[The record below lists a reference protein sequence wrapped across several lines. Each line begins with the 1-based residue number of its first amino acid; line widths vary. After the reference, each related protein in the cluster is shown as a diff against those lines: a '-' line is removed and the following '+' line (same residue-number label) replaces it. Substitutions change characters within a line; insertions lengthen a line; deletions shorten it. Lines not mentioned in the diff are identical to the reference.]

1 MSIDGQTPDLE
12 KASWRIEEK
21 NGSIVLSDRKREHLS
36 LPLAAA
42 NVRFI
47 GDTLLELA
55 HASTSPSDT
64 WEDRALIE
72 LSEMAQPIFFGSVID
87 TEARTYLGK
96 LSATISLKSGLD
108 GFFQLRRFR
117 EFKLGVLLVH
127 QKGESQAWQI
137 GAGSSPDSFTH
148 GLDLEKFN
156 AFYNTVKKSKNG
168 VFTTQQS
175 KNQWLPFGGAFL
187 AETFSFR
194 RFNAVWVITREEFL
208 SCAPEEV
215 SQFRYFS
222 QLQGLWLERLI
233 ELEFSDLRLAE
244 IMWVLDRCPLPVIL
258 QDTQGVAIFTN
269 AVYPLQGHGN
279 ELTWIPLG
287 KGHELGV
294 GKTEDWD
301 STQIDV
307 FHKHKISLLGDLF
320 NTLRHEL
327 SNPLFG
333 LGLACDLLLT
343 TDSPDDT
350 LTMLKEIKKNV
361 LRSQLIIHNLSKLY
375 SEQDTALTCDV
386 VQVLNEALTL
396 AKSELKA
403 VKKQQTPKTF
413 TEALMV
419 EGRPLLVVQ
428 ILFNLLVN
436 SAQAM
441 RSQSSTPEISIKVDT
456 LPEVIEITLSDNG
469 PGLPPLIRENLF
481 RPFHTT
487 KAQGHGLGLAL
498 SRDLALKIGGDLTYL
513 ESTLGASFRLTLKR
527 VS

>member
-1 MSIDGQTPDLE
+1 MTDDAE
-12 KASWRIEEK
+12 KAAWRIEEK
-21 NGSIVLSDRKREHLS
+21 NGSLILSDRKRVHLS
-36 LPLAAA
+36 LPYAIA
-42 NVRFI
+42 NLRFVA
-47 GDTLLELA
+47 DTLLELA
-55 HASTSPSDT
+55 QASTAPSDT
-64 WEDRALIE
+64 WEDRTLIE
-72 LSEMAQPIFFGSVID
+72 LSEMAQPLFFGSVID
-87 TEARTYLGK
+87 VDAKNYLSK

-108 GFFQLRRFR
+108 GFFQLRRFK
-117 EFKLGVLLVH
+117 EFNLGVLLVH

-137 GAGSSPDSFTH
+137 GVGSSPDSFTH
-148 GLDLEKFN
+148 SLELDRFN
-156 AFYNTVKKSKNG
+156 AFYATVKKSKNG
-168 VFTTQQS
+168 QFTTQQS
-175 KNQWLPFGGAFL
+175 KNQWLPFGGSFL
-187 AETFSFR
+187 AESFSFR
-194 RFNAVWVITREEFL
+194 RFNAVWIITREEFL
-208 SCAPEEV
+208 PCGTEEV

-244 IMWVLDRCPLPVIL
+244 IMWVLDRCPLPIVL
-258 QDTQGVAIFTN
+258 QDSQGVAIFTN
-269 AVYPLQGHGN
+269 AAYPAQNHGL

-294 GKTEDWD
+294 GKIEDWD
-301 STQIDV
+301 SSRIDV
-307 FHKHKISLLGDLF
+307 FHRHKISLLGDLF

-333 LGLACDLLLT
+333 LGLACDLLLSS
-343 TDSPDDT
+343 DSPDDT

-375 SEQDTALTCDV
+375 SEQDSAVTCDIA
-386 VQVLNEALTL
+386 QVLGEALTL

-403 VKKQQTPKTF
+403 VRKTQIPAQLN
-413 TEALMV
+413 EQIMV

-441 RSQSSTPEISIKVDT
+441 RSQAATAEISISVETSADKVE
-456 LPEVIEITLSDNG
+456 LTLSDNG

-487 KAQGHGLGLAL
+487 KSQGHGLGLAL

-513 ESTLGASFRLTLKR
+513 ETASGASFRLTLRR
-527 VS
+527 VA

>member
-1 MSIDGQTPDLE
+1 M
-12 KASWRIEEK
+12 A
-21 NGSIVLSDRKREHLS
+21 
-36 LPLAAA
+36 
-42 NVRFI
+42 
-47 GDTLLELA
+47 DTLLELA
-55 HASTSPSDT
+55 QASTTPSDT

-72 LSEMAQPIFFGSVID
+72 LSEMAQPLFFGPVID
-87 TEARTYLGK
+87 TEAKNYLSK
-96 LSATISLKSGLD
+96 LSSTISLKSGLD
-108 GFFQLRRFR
+108 GFFQLRRFK
-117 EFKLGVLLVH
+117 EFNLGVLLVH
-127 QKGESQAWQI
+127 QRGESQAWQI
-137 GAGSSPDSFTH
+137 GVGNSPDSFTH
-148 GLDLEKFN
+148 SLELDKFN
-156 AFYNTVKKSKNG
+156 SFYTTVKKSKNG
-168 VFTTQQS
+168 QFTTQQS
-175 KNQWLPFGGAFL
+175 KNQWLPFGGSFL
-187 AETFSFR
+187 AESFSFR

-208 SCAPEEV
+208 SCGIEEV

-244 IMWVLDRCPLPVIL
+244 IMWVLDRCPLPMVL
-258 QDTQGVAIFTN
+258 QDSQGVAIFTN
-269 AVYPLQGHGN
+269 GSYPAQPHGL
-279 ELTWIPLG
+279 ELTWISLG

-294 GKTEDWD
+294 GKIEDWD
-301 STQIDV
+301 SSQIDV

-343 TDSPDDT
+343 SDSPDDT
-350 LTMLKEIKKNV
+350 LIMLKEIKKNV

-375 SEQDTALTCDV
+375 SEQDSALTCDV
-386 VQVLNEALTL
+386 VQVLKEALTL

-403 VKKQQTPKTF
+403 VRKYQTP
-413 TEALMV
+413 AQLSGPLMV

-441 RSQSSTPEISIKVDT
+441 RSQTTPAEIRISV
-456 LPEVIEITLSDNG
+456 EVFAERVEIILGDNG
-469 PGLPPLIRENLF
+469 PGLPVLIRENLF

-487 KAQGHGLGLAL
+487 KTQGHGLGLAL

-513 ESTLGASFRLTLKR
+513 EASPGASFRLTLKR